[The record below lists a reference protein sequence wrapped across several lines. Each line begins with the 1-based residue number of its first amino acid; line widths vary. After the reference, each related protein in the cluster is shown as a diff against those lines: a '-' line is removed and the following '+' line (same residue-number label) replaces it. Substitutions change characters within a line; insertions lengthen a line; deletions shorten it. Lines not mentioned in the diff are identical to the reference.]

1 MQYWTESQLYNFG
14 TFKQLLRKRS
24 DVNFDFPARAK
35 STSFALCLRFFGLY
49 RIYRHRSVDYTKK
62 GHISNILTC
71 SESQK
76 LYFTQKLSDLTFVSE
91 AELYLWYVVE
101 HGSNNRTFKPEDF
114 GINQRT

>member
-24 DVNFDFPARAK
+24 DVNFDFSARAK

-49 RIYRHRSVDYTKK
+49 RIYTHRSVDYTKK
-62 GHISNILTC
+62 GRILTC

-101 HGSNNRTFKPEDF
+101 HGSNNRPFKPEDF